1 MNNPNAN
8 PKLALDAMLDAPQLI
23 GELTVQPMTV
33 ARMALLELVESPF
46 TNPDKK
52 FNISNMT
59 ESAFIM
65 CAEPKELKGFSSRN
79 VDALI
84 AKAYEWADHVDV
96 TAMPKVISSV
106 LEKLNT
112 LYKVSPATGSDE
124 NGDDPKNQ

>member
-1 MNNPNAN
+1 MENPNAN
-8 PKLALDAMLDAPQLI
+8 PKLALDAMLETPQLI
-23 GELTVQPMTV
+23 GELTVYPMTI
-33 ARMALLELVESPF
+33 ARMALLELVGSPF
-46 TNPDKK
+46 VDSGKK
-52 FNISNMT
+52 FTMSNMT
-59 ESAFIM
+59 ESVFIM

>member
-65 CAEPKELKGFSSRN
+65 CADTNELKGFNSRN
-79 VDALI
+79 IDRLVERAYDWAENIDVGAL
-84 AKAYEWADHVDV
+84 
-96 TAMPKVISSV
+96 PQVIKTV
-106 LEKLNT
+106 IEKLNN
-112 LYKVSPATGSDE
+112 LYKVSPSTGSDDR
-124 NGDDPKNQ
+124 GDNSKNR